1 MLIEQ
6 HAFQNC
12 RQLEAICFSYNTKP
26 TSVNI
31 INADSIKDNCT
42 IVVSDNQLEDWR
54 NAQEYGNEDRV
65 IKLSEYV
72 EAKLTKSSFSK
83 YAASIIYIE
92 KAVSLLKKL
101 CNDKVADVL
110 RQLVDSIKEH
120 VNVDAQQL
128 EAVKELIDKKEK
140 YTT

>member
-12 RQLEAICFSYNTKP
+12 RQLEAICFSYDTKP
-26 TSVNI
+26 TNVNI

-42 IVVSDNQLEDWR
+42 VVVPDNQLEDWQ
-54 NAQEYGNEDRV
+54 NAQKYGNEDRV

-92 KAVSLLKKL
+92 KAASLLKNF
-101 CNDKVADVL
+101 CNDKVVDAL

-128 EAVKELIDKKEK
+128 EAAKELIDMKEK

>member
-12 RQLEAICFSYNTKP
+12 RQLEAICFSQDTKP
-26 TSVNI
+26 TNVNI
-31 INADSIKDNCT
+31 INADSIKDNC
-42 IVVSDNQLEDWR
+42 IVVVPDNQLEDWC

-92 KAVSLLKKL
+92 KAASLLKKSH
-101 CNDKVADVL
+101 NDIVDTL
-110 RQLVDSIKEH
+110 MQLADSIKKYL
-120 VNVDAQQL
+120 NVDIQEL
-128 EAVKELIDKKEK
+128 EAAEELIDMKEK